1 MNNNNGNN
9 GGSFDNFN
17 FDEVPQTIQPEETPL
32 SGNVGAPAPPDSA
45 PMGIEVPPSAPGG
58 IPGAAPEIPGMNPE
72 EAFLNAPPPE
82 LTGDLPPIYEESKT
96 KYFIIGGTIIFFI
109 LIFAVVLAV
118 FLRKPA
124 TNTAAPTPVTL
135 TYWGLWEDKAVMD
148 TVIADY
154 KKLNPNITIKYELM
168 SPKEYRQKLIQRGRN
183 GVGPDIFRFHNTWL
197 PEIQD
202 VAAPIPKEIM
212 TNEEFEKT
220 FYPIH
225 KKDLA
230 IGTDYYGIP
239 LTIDGMVMVYN
250 DNLFK
255 KAGIT
260 SAPSNW
266 IGDLLDDVI
275 KLTVQDK
282 NGDIVTSGI
291 AMGTASNI
299 EHFAEVYGILLL
311 QNGGSLETLDKKEA
325 VDALK
330 VYREFG
336 EKNIWNDKM
345 PNSVQA
351 FAEQKVA
358 IIIVPS
364 WQILGI
370 KAMNPDIPLKVA
382 PVPRGLDGK
391 PLSLASYW
399 VEGVSK
405 FSKNQVEAWKFLKY
419 TSQKDSQE
427 KLFAAQT
434 KIRQFGSAYSRV
446 DLKPLIEQDPIL
458 GPIVQQS
465 DYYQTLPIAGRTFDA
480 GLNDEN
486 IAYLQNAINSTT
498 TGVSYEEALKT
509 AHTGIT
515 QVLNKYKI
523 QTAPAQ

>member
-17 FDEVPQTIQPEETPL
+17 FDEVPQNIQPEETPL
-32 SGNVGAPAPPDSA
+32 SGGPPMQQDSAPAGIEAPAAPAP
-45 PMGIEVPPSAPGG
+45 GG
-58 IPGAAPEIPGMNPE
+58 MPGAAPEIPGMNPE

-96 KYFIIGGTIIFFI
+96 KYFIIGGAIVFFI

-124 TNTAAPTPVTL
+124 ANTAAPTPVTL

-154 KKLNPNITIKYELM
+154 KKLNPNVTIKYELM

-202 VAAPIPKEIM
+202 VAAPIPKEVM
-212 TNEEFEKT
+212 TNDEFEKT

-311 QNGGSLETLDKKEA
+311 QNGGSLQTLDKKEA

-446 DLKPLIEQDPIL
+446 DLKPKIEQDPIL

-515 QVLNKYKI
+515 QVINKYKI

>member
-1 MNNNNGNN
+1 MNGNN
-9 GGSFDNFN
+9 GDNQSGGFDGGS
-17 FDEVPQTIQPEETPL
+17 FDEVPQTIQPEEIPT
-32 SGNVGAPAPPDSA
+32 SGAPAGA
-45 PMGIEVPPSAPGG
+45 PSFDT
-58 IPGAAPEIPGMNPE
+58 AAPAGIDAPPPAPDAGLGDPGMNSE

-82 LTGDLPPIYEESKT
+82 LTGDLPPIYEESKS
-96 KYFIIGGTIIFFI
+96 KYFIIGGAIVFFI

-118 FLRKPA
+118 FLGKR
-124 TNTAAPTPVTL
+124 NTTPTAPVPVTL
-135 TYWGLWEDKAVMD
+135 TYWGLWEDASVMNG
-148 TVIADY
+148 VIADY
-154 KKLNPNITIKYELM
+154 KKVAPNVTIKYELM
-168 SPKEYRQKLIQRGRN
+168 PAKEYRQKLIQRGRN

-202 VAAPIPKEIM
+202 VAAPIPKEVM
-212 TNEEFEKT
+212 SNAEFEKT

-230 IGTDYYGIP
+230 IGADYYGIP
-239 LTIDGMVMVYN
+239 LTLDGMVMVYN

-260 SAPSNW
+260 SPPSNW
-266 IGDLLDDVI
+266 IGDLLDDVT

-282 NGDIVTSGI
+282 NGEIVTSGI

-311 QNGGSLETLDKKEA
+311 QNGGTLETLDKKEA

-351 FAEQKVA
+351 FAQQKVA
-358 IIIVPS
+358 IILVPS

-419 TSQKDSQE
+419 MSQQDTQE
-427 KLFAAQT
+427 KIFAAQT
-434 KIRQFGSAYSRV
+434 KIRQFGTAYSRV
-446 DLKPLIEQDPIL
+446 DLKSKIEQDPIL

-480 GLNDEN
+480 GIDDEN
-486 IAYLQNAINSTT
+486 VAYLQNAINSTT

-509 AHTGIT
+509 AHDGIA
-515 QVLNKYKI
+515 QVLDRSKI
-523 QTAPAQ
+523 PTTPTK